1 MGTFAVTHRALT
13 WSTIGEWA
21 ALCIARGQIVRPS
34 SGHYA
39 QMDALYRSLT
49 MAHIRASHDAAGL
62 AAARRL
68 LEAARHRGSGLFRGP
83 ERSLTRGEIGA
94 LLVELHNRQATLAT
108 GRWLLPR
115 TKGPTFDLAL
125 LPDAALDRLIQTH
138 PDLALVERLRA
149 ERHTRQLA
157 D

>member
-1 MGTFAVTHRALT
+1 MGTIAVTHRALT

-21 ALCIARGQIVRPS
+21 ALCIARGQIVRPAS
-34 SGHYA
+34 DHYA
-39 QMDALYRSLT
+39 RMDELYRSLT

-83 ERSLTRGEIGA
+83 ERSLNRGEIGA
-94 LLVELHNRQATLAT
+94 LLVELHNRQSTLAS
-108 GRWLLPR
+108 GRWMLPR
-115 TKGPTFDLAL
+115 TKGPTFDPAL

-138 PDLALVERLRA
+138 PDLAVVERLRA
-149 ERHTRQLA
+149 ERRSRQMA

>member
-1 MGTFAVTHRALT
+1 MGTIAVTHRALT

-39 QMDALYRSLT
+39 QMDSLYRSLT
-49 MAHIRASHDAAGL
+49 VAHIRTSHDRPGL

-68 LEAARHRGSGLFRGP
+68 LEAGRYRNSGMFRGP
-83 ERSLTRGEIGA
+83 ERSLNRGEIGA

-115 TKGPTFDLAL
+115 TKGPAFDPAL

-138 PDLALVERLRA
+138 PDLAVVERLRA
-149 ERHTRQLA
+149 ERRIRQMA